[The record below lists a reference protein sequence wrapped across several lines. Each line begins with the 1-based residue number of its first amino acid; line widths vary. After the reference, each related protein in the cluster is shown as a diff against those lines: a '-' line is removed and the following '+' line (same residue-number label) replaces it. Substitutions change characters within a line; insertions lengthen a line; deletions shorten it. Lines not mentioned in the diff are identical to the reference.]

1 VRTTIRLVAAVLVAS
16 LAVTGAGCSGD
27 DDPAGSDAPTTT
39 GAAPGDDGSGDGDDG
54 SGDGDPAEDG
64 GADEVPAD
72 LGWQISGAPGTVVQV
87 VSTGTYAGDE
97 QQPLEQTV
105 TIGDEPAHLLFTGFI
120 ESATV
125 EVTVTEGGPVVV
137 EGLRG
142 RAADPENPFGGIV
155 VVEVLVNAEVG
166 PGETATI
173 AFP

>member
-1 VRTTIRLVAAVLVAS
+1 MRTTIRLVAAMLVAS

-27 DDPAGSDAPTTT
+27 DDLADRDAPTTT
-39 GAAPGDDGSGDGDDG
+39 GAAPGDDDSGDDG

-64 GADEVPAD
+64 SDDEVPAD
-72 LGWQISGAPGTVVQV
+72 LGWQISGGPGTVVEV
-87 VSTGTYAGDE
+87 VSIGTYAGDE

-137 EGLRG
+137 EGIRG